1 MRARTSIALAAVALT
16 LTACGTSTPTPPDS
30 KPATAASPVPSSGAA
45 TGSPAL
51 ARALGQPA
59 ETVGAGGVG
68 RIEMTPTSI
77 AYISTDGGTEPANDV
92 FAFVTYKA
100 RAATAVA
107 ADQAAPIDGGGWSW
121 AALDGQAIAQ
131 GNGEAYNVVADSFN
145 AGRTVQLGTYLKDAA
160 VFDLATAQAGGT
172 LIYIDGAGTAH
183 RWAMPKTDAGPD
195 VAQIRKEL
203 AP

>member
-1 MRARTSIALAAVALT
+1 MRARTTIFLAAFALT
-16 LTACGTSTPTPPDS
+16 LTACGTSAPAPDRKLAATSSPAPPN
-30 KPATAASPVPSSGAA
+30 AASSSVPAA
-45 TGSPAL
+45 AL
-51 ARALGQPA
+51 QLGQST
-59 ETVGAGGVG
+59 ETVGAGGTG
-68 RIEMTPTSI
+68 TLEITPTSI
-77 AYISTDGGTEPANDV
+77 AYISTDGSTKPVNDV

-100 RAATAVA
+100 RATTAVA
-107 ADQAAPIDGGGWSW
+107 ADQAAPVDGGGWSW
-121 AALDGQAIAQ
+121 AAPDGQAIAQ

-145 AGRTVQLGTYLKDAA
+145 AGRTVQPGTYLKDAA

-172 LIYIDGAGTAH
+172 LIYIDGAGTAY